1 MTPERRVRERQRVE
15 EADHALTNDLLGGTV
30 ESVATTAATTA
41 TTTTTATLSST
52 AAGAAPPPP
61 LKDMK
66 DHLKYA
72 RTVATALAKHG
83 QIHWRTAFYKEALS
97 QSTAVLDEDAI
108 SELIKMLNVMKNDK
122 VAAQKRKVKGQAQK
136 SKKVD
141 KSAETKA
148 RQIQV
153 ETFGDNDA
161 YDKYDT
167 VGEKYEDDFF
177 NTRERVRAR
186 AVVVVVVALAV

>member
-141 KSAETKA
+141 NSKPLATMTPTTSTIPLARTTFLTRGSAC
-148 RQIQV
+148 V
-153 ETFGDNDA
+153 
-161 YDKYDT
+161 
-167 VGEKYEDDFF
+167 
-177 NTRERVRAR
+177 RVSVV
-186 AVVVVVVALAV
+186 VVVVVVALAV